1 VKIMEMTATGSW
13 DVEFD
18 SSRLVFGAGAAERLG
33 ELTAGLGC
41 RRALI
46 VTDPRLRAAGH
57 VARARSALESLS
69 IEAAVFDRVVE
80 NPTTRH
86 VADGAGF
93 AAERQVDC
101 IVAVGGGSV
110 LDCAKG
116 INFLLTNGGK
126 MEDYWG
132 VGKATKPMLP
142 SVGVPTTAGT
152 GSDAQSFAVI
162 SQEETHAKMAC
173 GDRKAKFTVVI
184 LDPLLTITAPRT
196 VTAIAGMD
204 AISHA
209 VESYVCNKRSP
220 ISQMLARE
228 AWRLLEANLELV
240 LDAPEDEAARAAML
254 LGSHL
259 AGAAVEHSMLGAAHA
274 CANPLTARF
283 QVTHGVAVSLMLPH
297 VMRYNEAKVGN
308 LYNDLSGGADGSLR
322 ERVGALRAAAGL
334 PATLREC
341 SIPRACLPELAD
353 DASSQ
358 WTAVF
363 NPRPVTARDLL
374 ELYEAAF

>member
-1 VKIMEMTATGSW
+1 
-13 DVEFD
+13 
-18 SSRLVFGAGAAERLG
+18 
-33 ELTAGLGC
+33 
-41 RRALI
+41 
-46 VTDPRLRAAGH
+46 
-57 VARARSALESLS
+57 
-69 IEAAVFDRVVE
+69 
-80 NPTTRH
+80 
-86 VADGAGF
+86 
-93 AAERQVDC
+93 
-101 IVAVGGGSV
+101 
-110 LDCAKG
+110 
-116 INFLLTNGGK
+116 
-126 MEDYWG
+126 
-132 VGKATKPMLP
+132 
-142 SVGVPTTAGT
+142 
-152 GSDAQSFAVI
+152 
-162 SQEETHAKMAC
+162 MAC